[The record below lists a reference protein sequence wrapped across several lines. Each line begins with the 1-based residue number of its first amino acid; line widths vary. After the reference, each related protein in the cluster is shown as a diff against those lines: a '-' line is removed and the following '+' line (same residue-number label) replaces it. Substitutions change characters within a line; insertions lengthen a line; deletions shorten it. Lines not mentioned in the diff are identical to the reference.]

1 MFKYN
6 FIPLLRQTPH
16 PPTSVLHSI
25 PGSSLTIHSLLY
37 VYFTAVPCPSTPSKC
52 FSSEREHTI
61 HAGGGEWESSLRTAV
76 LYPVVFLPGLFQFPA
91 LSYLEPKSQ
100 TSHIYLL
107 CVCLR
112 FLICEIGVIR
122 LKRNIART
130 ITGWRDGNKVVKGLS
145 MPIQLVS
152 LFSYPAC
159 TSLFMSQRTSENHQH
174 TINAA
179 QSPLKCKE
187 SRIQMFTFSGD
198 SRYLCLTDLTRE

>member
-1 MFKYN
+1 MGVKFKN
-6 FIPLLRQTPH
+6 CCSVSCCF
-16 PPTSVLHSI
+16 PTGIVPVSCTVLSGAEK
-25 PGSSLTIHSLLY
+25 PN
-37 VYFTAVPCPSTPSKC
+37 
-52 FSSEREHTI
+52 
-61 HAGGGEWESSLRTAV
+61 
-76 LYPVVFLPGLFQFPA
+76 
-91 LSYLEPKSQ
+91 LSYL
-100 TSHIYLL
+100 LAL
-107 CVCLR
+107 CVPQ

-130 ITGWRDGNKVVKGLS
+130 ITGWRDRNKVVKGLS
-145 MPIQLVS
+145 MSIQLVS

-159 TSLFMSQRTSENHQH
+159 TSLCMSQRTSGNHQH